1 MLKDRQMEDMK
12 YCVYIDVLGYGEL
25 VTDPTKTTEQKKK
38 TLYSIYSNLASSLLI
53 TINEI
58 NAVVTDKIFIK
69 SFSDCFY
76 LESTNL
82 LALLY
87 SCQRIFND
95 TFGFYTYLPDS
106 EYTPLIRG
114 GIVKDWTVRF
124 KDLGAIV
131 NNQDGTNPVGLGVA
145 RAYWTSEKTK
155 LSGMRLIISDEVVAD
170 LTLKKHS
177 RNGYYCFA
185 QEYTYNNI
193 PLYLFLEKI
202 ATNEE
207 NCPVNVYELIWTE
220 TAMSSCTYDYV
231 TQLNNIRK
239 NFNTKSLRHFQKTA
253 EVVLKGLLLSDCNE
267 RTENVYEKYKNELT
281 QMTK

>member
-1 MLKDRQMEDMK
+1 MLKDRQMEHIK
-12 YCVYIDVLGYGEL
+12 YCVFIDVLGYGEL
-25 VTDPTKTTEQKKK
+25 VKDPTKTTNQKIN
-38 TLYSIYSNLASSLLI
+38 TLNSIYSNLASSLLI

-58 NAVVTDKIFIK
+58 NYVITDKIFIK

-76 LESTNL
+76 LESTNI

-95 TFGFYTYLPDS
+95 TFSFYSNLSDS

-145 RAYWTSEKTK
+145 RAYWTSEKSR
-155 LSGMRLIISDEVVAD
+155 LSGMRIIISDEVIND
-170 LTLKKHS
+170 LTINNFS
-177 RNGYYCFA
+177 RNGYDCLV
-185 QEYTYNNI
+185 QEFTYNNI

-202 ATNEE
+202 TKNEE
-207 NCPVNVYELIWTE
+207 DCDVNLYELIWTE
-220 TAMSSCTYDYV
+220 QVMSSCTYDYV
-231 TQLNNIRK
+231 TQLKNIRR
-239 NFNTKSLRHFQKTA
+239 NFNNKSLRHFQKTA

-267 RTENVYEKYKNELT
+267 RTENVFDKYKNELT
-281 QMTK
+281 EMTK

>member
-1 MLKDRQMEDMK
+1 MEYMK
-12 YCVYIDVLGYGEL
+12 YCVFIDVLGYGEL
-25 VTDPTKTTEQKKK
+25 VKDPTKSNAEKIQ
-38 TLYSIYSNLASSLLI
+38 TLNSIYSNLASSLLI

-58 NAVVTDKIFIK
+58 NSVISDKIFIK

-95 TFGFYTYLPDS
+95 TFGFYTNLPDS

-124 KDLGAIV
+124 KDLAAIT
-131 NNQDGTNPVGLGVA
+131 NNEDGTNPVGLGVA

-155 LSGMRLIISDEVVAD
+155 LSGMRLIISEEVIAD
-170 LTLKKHS
+170 LSLINYSK
-177 RNGYYCFA
+177 NGYDCFA

-193 PLYLFLEKI
+193 LNSLFLERI
-202 ATNEE
+202 TENEDG
-207 NCPVNVYELIWTE
+207 CAVNVYELIWPE
-220 TAMSSCTYDYV
+220 AAMSSCTYDYV
-231 TQLNNIRK
+231 TQLNNIRQ

-253 EVVLKGLLLSDCNE
+253 LVVLKGLLLSDCSE
-267 RTENVYEKYKNELT
+267 RTAHIFEKNKIELT
-281 QMTK
+281 EMTT